1 MMNQKEYSELHKHL
15 SLENE
20 VKEKEK
26 VLDAFHRVKKGE
38 SFSLNDLQIVGRTIA
53 ENSHLKYPD
62 REHSMHDTIFFL
74 ERDINSSKENVGKS
88 KKRLKKRG
96 IDLDRLRRQR
106 RIYQEKQRQTEKGIE
121 S

>member
-1 MMNQKEYSELHKHL
+1 MNQKEYSELHKHL

-38 SFSLNDLQIVGRTIA
+38 GFSLNDLQIVGRTIA
-53 ENSHLKYPD
+53 ENSHSNYHD
-62 REHSMHDTIFFL
+62 RGHSINDSIFIL
-74 ERDINSSKENVGKS
+74 ERDVNSTKDHVSKS

-96 IDLDRLRRQR
+96 MDLDRLRRQR
-106 RIYQEKQRQTEKGIE
+106 RIYQEKQRQADMGIE
-121 S
+121 R